1 MKKDG
6 TLNYYRHMGDPDP
19 AGVIYIPGCVVER
32 ADAMCG
38 KRCSFQVYHPAGNIG
53 KTFFFQLQNEVE
65 ANEWVQTL
73 KDEALKEPEEEEE
86 GGGGIANLLGA
97 GGSVVENGEGEDGFD
112 AVPDGTRQRGL
123 TMRIHAAIHENLGM
137 REKVEC
143 EILFRLLHSYFEIV
157 KKNIADQVPKAITL
171 LMINKVKEELCARL
185 LQEIDSEDKIK
196 QLSSVSDEVK
206 VKYEKTKSTL
216 ELLHDSQAILR
227 DLSSSSV
234 H

>member
-1 MKKDG
+1 M
-6 TLNYYRHMGDPDP
+6 
-19 AGVIYIPGCVVER
+19 V
-32 ADAMCG
+32 G
-38 KRCSFQVYHPAGNIG
+38 KRCSFQIYHPAGNIG

-65 ANEWVQTL
+65 ANEWVQC
-73 KDEALKEPEEEEE
+73 LKEEAAKTPEEEDEE
-86 GGGGIANLLGA
+86 GAGVANLLNVDA
-97 GGSVVENGEGEDGFD
+97 TTEEAEDGFD
-112 AVPDGTRQRGL
+112 AVPSGGRSRGL

-171 LMINKVKEELCARL
+171 KMINKVKEELCARL
-185 LQEIDSEDKIK
+185 LQEIDSEEKVK

-206 VKYEKTKSTL
+206 SKYEKNKATL

-234 H
+234 

>member
-6 TLNYYRHMGDPDP
+6 TLSYFRHMGDPEP

-38 KRCSFQVYHPAGNIG
+38 KRCSFQIYHPAGNIG

-65 ANEWVQTL
+65 ANEWVQML
-73 KDEALKEPEEEEE
+73 KEEAAKEPEEEGEE
-86 GGGGIANLLGA
+86 GEGGIANLLGA
-97 GGSVVENGEGEDGFD
+97 ASGGEEGEDGFD
-112 AVPDGTRQRGL
+112 AIPDGTRQRGL

-171 LMINKVKEELCARL
+171 KMINKVKEELCARL
-185 LQEIDSEDKIK
+185 LQEIDSEDKVK

-206 VKYEKTKSTL
+206 VKYEKTKGTL
-216 ELLHDSQAILR
+216 ELLQDSQAILR
-227 DLSSSSV
+227 DLSSSAV
-234 H
+234 